1 MYLKTHL
8 NFKLVKNDHA
18 PVNPQPIHAFKQLM
32 INNNSMAKDQQA
44 ALNRFLASVERRAFR
59 MAHIATG
66 NTDDAMDIVQDAMMT
81 LVRKYS
87 GKPETEWGAL
97 FHTVLQSRIRD
108 WYRRSSVRNR
118 LRSWL
123 RRDEEDD
130 ADPMDE
136 LPDQHGKNPE
146 QRLHLDAAGTALNA
160 ALHALPLR
168 QQQAF
173 LLRNWEGLDV
183 AQTAQAMGCTEGTVK
198 THYSRAV
205 HALRATLED
214 HWQ

>member
-1 MYLKTHL
+1 
-8 NFKLVKNDHA
+8 
-18 PVNPQPIHAFKQLM
+18 
-32 INNNSMAKDQQA
+32 MAQ
-44 ALNRFLASVERRAFR
+44 
-59 MAHIATG
+59 IATG
-66 NTDDAMDIVQDAMMT
+66 NTDDALDIVQDAMMT

-87 GKPETEWGAL
+87 EKTEAEWGAL
-97 FHTVLQSRIRD
+97 FQTILQSRIRD
-108 WYRRSSVRNR
+108 GYRRSSVRNR

-123 RRDEEDD
+123 HQDEDDD

-146 QRLHLDAAGTALNA
+146 QRLHLDDAAEALNA
-160 ALHALPLR
+160 ALHELPLR

-205 HALRATLED
+205 HSLRTTLED

>member
-1 MYLKTHL
+1 MAQPQ
-8 NFKLVKNDHA
+8 HA
-18 PVNPQPIHAFKQLM
+18 P
-32 INNNSMAKDQQA
+32 
-44 ALNRFLASVERRAFR
+44 LNHFLARVERRAFR
-59 MAHIATG
+59 MAQIATG
-66 NTDDAMDIVQDAMMT
+66 NTDDALDIVQDSMMT

-87 GKPETEWGAL
+87 AKSEMEWGAL
-97 FHTVLQSRIRD
+97 FHTILQSRIRD

-123 RRDEEDD
+123 VQDENDD
-130 ADPMDE
+130 ADPLDE
-136 LPDQHGKNPE
+136 IPDQHTKNPE
-146 QRLHLDAAGTALNA
+146 QRLHLDVAADALNT

-168 QQQAF
+168 QQQVF

-205 HALRATLED
+205 HSLRATLED
-214 HWQ
+214 HRYE